1 MNQYQIAGI
10 TNENGKKWLRQNEID
25 NLFRENPRLISDIIN
40 ARIDEKNDELRASG
54 FAEMLVRAN
63 SVKLIE
69 LVVDCPQKFWD
80 ESNNA
85 TRASYFRDSI
95 QFFNNWIGANNLILS
110 VQHGDEKSKRVHL
123 HLFYLP
129 ITADLRLSAKDII
142 GKNYDMHNRQVQFYN
157 EVSSKYGMPM
167 PDFRSGRKHE
177 DTNVFKIAKE
187 EAQKIINNALDESKH
202 ILDFAD
208 EQAAEIV
215 AKAKADA
222 ERLMQEAQ
230 AVYEKVKRERNA
242 VQEEYARE
250 KDRLDEID
258 GFFKNINSFG
268 NIVNRIADGEN
279 IKQDELD
286 EIFSSKKR
294 FKDLQISRSRQY
306 RNAEA
311 ESKASIDELRKL
323 VEKRK
328 SFNDVKQFNVGM

>member
-1 MNQYQIAGI
+1 MEGAGFWRHIKHKSNSVGATIVHQLRLRTADGALRTTTNADIDVERAAKMNQYQIAGI

-167 PDFRSGRKHE
+167 PDCCCREYSVP
-177 DTNVFKIAKE
+177 DV
-187 EAQKIINNALDESKH
+187 QKCS
-202 ILDFAD
+202 
-208 EQAAEIV
+208 
-215 AKAKADA
+215 
-222 ERLMQEAQ
+222 
-230 AVYEKVKRERNA
+230 
-242 VQEEYARE
+242 EYRRA
-250 KDRLDEID
+250 
-258 GFFKNINSFG
+258 
-268 NIVNRIADGEN
+268 
-279 IKQDELD
+279 
-286 EIFSSKKR
+286 
-294 FKDLQISRSRQY
+294 
-306 RNAEA
+306 
-311 ESKASIDELRKL
+311 
-323 VEKRK
+323 
-328 SFNDVKQFNVGM
+328 M